1 MQATQKG
8 ENHMRVALTDAEM
21 EREIAELEHSPLV
34 KLARKN
40 NRLKYMRRQR
50 LYTLRSLQK
59 QGERLQKEGVT
70 LEDLEDQ
77 ARMMRLAYESF
88 ESEEDPDEVF

>member
-1 MQATQKG
+1 
-8 ENHMRVALTDAEM
+8 MREALTDSEV
-21 EREIAELEHSPLV
+21 EREIKELEQSPLV

-50 LYTLRSLQK
+50 LYTLRSLEK
-59 QGERLQKEGVT
+59 QGKQLQENGITV
-70 LEDLEDQ
+70 EDLEHQ

-88 ESEEDPDEVF
+88 ESDEDMDDDEIF

>member
-1 MQATQKG
+1 
-8 ENHMRVALTDAEM
+8 MRVALTDAEM

>member
-1 MQATQKG
+1 
-8 ENHMRVALTDAEM
+8 MREALTDAEV
-21 EREIAELEHSPLV
+21 EREIKELEQSELV

-40 NRLKYMRRQR
+40 NRIRYMRRQR
-50 LYTLRSLQK
+50 LYTLRNLQK
-59 QGERLQKEGVT
+59 QGERLQEEGITV
-70 LEDLEDQ
+70 EDLEHQ

>member
-1 MQATQKG
+1 
-8 ENHMRVALTDAEM
+8 MRETLTDAEV
-21 EREIAELEHSPLV
+21 EREIAELEKSPAV

-50 LYTLRSLQK
+50 LYTLRNLRK
-59 QGERLQKEGVT
+59 QGERLQEEGIT
-70 LEDLEDQ
+70 LEDLEHQ

-88 ESEEDPDEVF
+88 ESDEDPDEEF

>member
-1 MQATQKG
+1 
-8 ENHMRVALTDAEM
+8 MREALTDSEV
-21 EREIAELEHSPLV
+21 EREIKELEQSPLV

-50 LYTLRSLQK
+50 LYTLRNLEK
-59 QGERLQKEGVT
+59 QGKQLQEDGIT
-70 LEDLEDQ
+70 FEDLEDQ

-88 ESEEDPDEVF
+88 EDGDEEF

>member
-1 MQATQKG
+1 
-8 ENHMRVALTDAEM
+8 MREALTDAEV
-21 EREIAELEHSPLV
+21 EREIKELEQSPLV

-50 LYTLRSLQK
+50 LYTLRNLQK
-59 QGERLQKEGVT
+59 QGKQLQEEGIT
-70 LEDLEDQ
+70 FEDLEDQ

-88 ESEEDPDEVF
+88 EDGDEEF